1 MIVSYKNGDK
11 VLIKATACWGNA
23 KPGHR
28 VRCIANGEEDTPLWM
43 LNSVTFYIACVLGAA
58 LIYVMIQYGKEI
70 EHNRELDKIL
80 VELLE
85 GKNNDTEEFNR

>member
-1 MIVSYKNGDK
+1 
-11 VLIKATACWGNA
+11 
-23 KPGHR
+23 
-28 VRCIANGEEDTPLWM
+28 M
-43 LNSVTFYIACVLGAA
+43 LNSVVFYVACVLGAA

-85 GKNNDTEEFNR
+85 GKKNDTEELNR

>member
-1 MIVSYKNGDK
+1 
-11 VLIKATACWGNA
+11 
-23 KPGHR
+23 
-28 VRCIANGEEDTPLWM
+28 M
-43 LNSVTFYIACVLGAA
+43 LNSVSFYVACVLGAA
-58 LIYVMIQYGKEI
+58 LIYTMIQYGKEI